1 MLRTLLTLVARFDLS
16 PRFEEAPLPA
26 EEDGELDP
34 EDFAREVMIELMR
47 NTLDNL
53 KDADTLREK
62 TEVLTEIQKIMLQD
76 ARTKEV
82 FRELDGFIMLMSLL
96 STLLVAQEG
105 PIHEPEEQILLEV
118 LESIRLVFMIVSD
131 AIHDYPENTN
141 TSRCDSIGFKSLFL
155 AIRDL
160 VSDKRTVDVT
170 LGFLLSMTLN
180 DFALS
185 GLFTT
190 LRSLSMDQVDA
201 KIHEFE
207 TRLIIIRQPDAIR
220 LLWDSAPR
228 LVDGSPVMR
237 YAIYKLFELF
247 RSSVNTSLQLAKSR
261 HEISRTLSIL
271 TDCIRNSWENSEDME
286 RLRGYEILTDILR
299 SKAQM
304 INMTSFETLFES
316 IGLNFRTPEQSTVVN
331 VVLYKAIALDF
342 EFWSHAR
349 REIQHVYFEHFITL
363 LEVQVQGF
371 QHEAA
376 FIKAGLAN
384 SASSP
389 HSIISRID
397 YSNAPQKAEQVLE
410 IFVSLLSNLNFYN
423 KFITALPVMRICLLL
438 IGDRPQPFVATQ
450 VLRIIAISIR
460 ISVSFKRKFELISG
474 WSVLKTALPECW
486 DSAVNEAAFDVLLGR
501 TPKSGKSRMDS
512 ENAVI
517 CPQIVPT
524 ILSALQTGLRSVVDN
539 CGVSDEGGDG
549 TFLLSSLHIG
559 MFMSF
564 VAADAPHFSRVAET
578 TMERLVEDLLDLHAS
593 SATFKQIFRS
603 QQTRRLFIESY
614 RAFVTKLLQAPL
626 VNQRSLRLLEKIA
639 HLGISLAVD
648 SAVAGAQKREI
659 QAILQDAETP
669 LNPSAEK
676 TVISAELLYAYLPL
690 YDPQESFHGP
700 T

>member
-1 MLRTLLTLVARFDLS
+1 MLMQSGSSPFLLPPASCGAKSNVVSAS
-16 PRFEEAPLPA
+16 PA
-26 EEDGELDP
+26 ESPAPTRLIYANDTITDNALEPGTKGITRHFHQAVPKGRSKSSTRVELVVYTACRPRRPYTRARGADFTGGIGEHSPGFHDRLRRDSRLS
-34 EDFAREVMIELMR
+34 REYQYF
-47 NTLDNL
+47 
-53 KDADTLREK
+53 K
-62 TEVLTEIQKIMLQD
+62 
-76 ARTKEV
+76 
-82 FRELDGFIMLMSLL
+82 
-96 STLLVAQEG
+96 
-105 PIHEPEEQILLEV
+105 
-118 LESIRLVFMIVSD
+118 
-131 AIHDYPENTN
+131 
-141 TSRCDSIGFKSLFL
+141 DSIGFKSLFL

-160 VSDKRTVDVT
+160 VSDKRTIDVT

-237 YAIYKLFELF
+237 YAIYKLFELLCASCH
-247 RSSVNTSLQLAKSR
+247 RNHA
-261 HEISRTLSIL
+261 TLSTMGL
-271 TDCIRNSWENSEDME
+271 VQSLLSEYFITACQG
-286 RLRGYEILTDILR
+286 GYEILTDILR

-384 SASSP
+384 FSKEDTIKPTAPHIAANIYEGSSLRLP
-389 HSIISRID
+389 
-397 YSNAPQKAEQVLE
+397 KAEQVLE

-438 IGDRPQPFVATQ
+438 IGDRPQQFVATQ

-460 ISVSFKRKFELISG
+460 ISVSFKRKFGLISG

-549 TFLLSSLHIG
+549 TFLLSSLHI
-559 MFMSF
+559 
-564 VAADAPHFSRVAET
+564 DAPHFSRVAET

-603 QQTRRLFIESY
+603 QQTR
-614 RAFVTKLLQAPL
+614 
-626 VNQRSLRLLEKIA
+626 LETSTSQIR
-639 HLGISLAVD
+639 V
-648 SAVAGAQKREI
+648 
-659 QAILQDAETP
+659 
-669 LNPSAEK
+669 
-676 TVISAELLYAYLPL
+676 
-690 YDPQESFHGP
+690 
-700 T
+700 